1 MKLFKNMSTNESK
14 TTNFEFSGLRDVDSC
29 LAEVRKLQNQL
40 EEERRAT
47 EKKESMMTKS
57 LQESKQ
63 MSTHLQQIT
72 QALARERKTAL
83 EKSEKEQLL
92 WKLIERI
99 NSSFDLEH
107 ILQSTV
113 DELGHYFKVNR
124 CGIII
129 PSYKANKDLV
139 KEFAIGE
146 WKRPQEVYSNVS
158 LSVLYTTVTKTLKP
172 LVINDTITHE
182 LTAGHLNEDL
192 RSILMVPL
200 IQYNDEL
207 VGVVYLHQCR
217 KQRTWSEHDFSLLQA
232 AAGPIATAVEKTRLF
247 NKAKSWAARE
257 KLLNKLTSRIRGT
270 LNINVILERTVA
282 ELGQAL
288 QASRCFI
295 NIIDTKTSREKVSN
309 EYSATN
315 TKPLGIGIENPLII
329 NKLTEKNADYI
340 SITDIF
346 KEPRLVKLNDKETEQ
361 LYNTGARSFLAVQI
375 TFQKKL
381 FGWLCFHQCNVP
393 RNWTNEEISFIQSVA
408 SQVGV
413 AINQAEMVEKLTEY
427 QTKLTR
433 ELKQAA
439 QLQSVL
445 LSSGADIKKN
455 LPIAVSYHPHHTV
468 SGDFYWICELAP
480 HMIGVLIGDVSGKGP
495 AAALLTGYI
504 IGEIKGLLKRPEISW
519 NPEVFLTALSN
530 SIYEQNQYSDFYATA
545 WYGIFDIIKGKVTCS
560 NAGHPSP
567 YLAPKELAT
576 VNKIND
582 DPAVPLG
589 LLSTNDFVGGFTRK
603 EFYLN
608 PGDRMIIFTD
618 GLTEQ
623 RQLEGPFI
631 PEIWLKEA
639 LVKLKNYKLND
650 IPEALIKILNIV
662 SKGAPAD
669 DDRLIVA
676 VEMSQNKKFEFSEN
690 HQDII
695 NEKIKLVL
703 DDAINNGMPR
713 ALEASLKL
721 GLLEAIYNAFR
732 HGLPTTSKDT
742 KPNITFCW
750 WIQENTFSCSIIDS
764 GCGFNWQEAVKNK
777 SKIKDVDITSEGGRG
792 IPLLLEIFNTVTW
805 NLDGNEIG
813 LTLKW

>member
-1 MKLFKNMSTNESK
+1 MSTNESK
-14 TTNFEFSGLRDVDSC
+14 TIPFEFNHLRDVDSC
-29 LAEVRKLQNQL
+29 LAEVKNLQKQL
-40 EEERRAT
+40 EEERKTAK
-47 EKKESMMTKS
+47 KKESMMTKS

-72 QALARERKTAL
+72 QALAKERKATL
-83 EKSEKEQLL
+83 GKSEKERLL

-113 DELGHYFKVNR
+113 DELGHHFKVNR

-129 PSYKANKDLV
+129 PNYKANKDLV

-146 WKRPQEVYSNVS
+146 WKRPQEMYSNVS

-172 LVINDTITHE
+172 LIINDTITHE
-182 LTAGHLNEDL
+182 LTAGHLSEDL

-200 IQYNDEL
+200 LQHNDEL

-217 KQRTWSEHDFSLLQA
+217 KQRTWTEDEFSLLQA
-232 AAGPIATAVEKTRLF
+232 AAGPIATAVEKTKLF

-288 QASRCFI
+288 QTSRCFI
-295 NIIDTKTSREKVSN
+295 NIIDDKTSREKISN
-309 EYSATN
+309 EYSMTN

-329 NKLTEKNADYI
+329 NKLGEKNADYI
-340 SITDIF
+340 SITDIS
-346 KEPRLVKLNDKETEQ
+346 KEPRLVKLNEKEIEQ
-361 LYNTGARSFLAVQI
+361 LYKTDARAFLAVPI
-375 TFQKKL
+375 TFQQKL

-413 AINQAEMVEKLTEY
+413 AINQGEMVEKLTEY
-427 QTKLTR
+427 QTKLSR

-445 LSSGADIKKN
+445 LSAGTDIKKN
-455 LPIAVSYHPHHTV
+455 LPIAVSYHPHHNV

-480 HMIGVLIGDVSGKGP
+480 HVIGVLIGDVSGKGP

-504 IGEIKGLLKRPEISW
+504 IGEIKGLLENQATSW

-530 SIYEQNQYSDFYATA
+530 SIYEQNKYSDFYATA
-545 WYGIFDIIKGKVTCS
+545 WYGIFDIIKGKVICS

-567 YLAPKELAT
+567 YLIPRDQDII
-576 VNKIND
+576 NKIND
-582 DPAVPLG
+582 EPGVPLG
-589 LLSTNDFVGGFTRK
+589 LLSTNDFVGGFTKK

-608 PGDRMIIFTD
+608 PGDRTIIFTD

-623 RQLEGPFI
+623 RQLDGSFI
-631 PEIWLKEA
+631 PEAWLKEA
-639 LVKLKNYKLND
+639 LFKLKNHKLDD
-650 IPEALIKILNIV
+650 IPEALIKILNII
-662 SKGAPAD
+662 SKGTQAD

-676 VEMSQNKKFEFSEN
+676 VEMSKNKKLEFPEN
-690 HQDII
+690 NQSII
-695 NEKIKLVL
+695 NEKIKIVI
-703 DDAINNGMPR
+703 DDAINNGMPKSM
-713 ALEASLKL
+713 EASLKL

-732 HGLPTTSKDT
+732 HGLTKTPENT
-742 KPNITFCW
+742 KPHIELYW
-750 WIQENTFSCSIIDS
+750 WLKESSFSCSVIDS
-764 GCGFNWQEAVKNK
+764 GVGFNWQKAIKNK
-777 SKIKDVDITSEGGRG
+777 SNIKDIAITSEDGRG
-792 IPLLLEIFNTVTW
+792 LPLLFEIFNKVTW
-805 NLDGNEIG
+805 NPDGNEIG

>member
-1 MKLFKNMSTNESK
+1 MATNESK
-14 TTNFEFSGLRDVDSC
+14 IIPFEFDSLRDVDSC
-29 LAEVRKLQNQL
+29 LAEVKKLQNQL

-47 EKKESMMTKS
+47 EKKELIMTKS

-72 QALARERKTAL
+72 QALAKERKAAL
-83 EKSEKEQLL
+83 EKSEKERLL

-129 PSYKANKDLV
+129 PNYKTSRDLV
-139 KEFAIGE
+139 REFAVGE
-146 WKRPQEVYSNVS
+146 WKRSQEVYSNVS
-158 LSVLYTTVTKTLKP
+158 LSVLYTTVTKSLKP
-172 LVINDTITHE
+172 LIINDTITHE

-200 IQYNDEL
+200 LQYNDEL

-217 KQRTWSEHDFSLLQA
+217 KQRTWSEHELSLLQA
-232 AAGPIATAVEKTRLF
+232 AAGPIATAVEKTKLF

-288 QASRCFI
+288 QVSRCFI
-295 NIIDTKTSREKVSN
+295 NITDSRTSREKISN
-309 EYSATN
+309 EYSMTN
-315 TKPLGIGIENPLII
+315 IKPLGIGIENPLII
-329 NKLTEKNADYI
+329 NKIAEKNADYI
-340 SITDIF
+340 SIIDIF
-346 KEPRLVKLNDKETEQ
+346 KEPRLIKLNDKEIEQ
-361 LYNTGARSFLAVQI
+361 LYKTGARAFLAVPI
-375 TFQKKL
+375 TFQRKL

-393 RNWTNEEISFIQSVA
+393 RNWTSEEIAFIQSVA

-427 QTKLTR
+427 QTKLSR

-439 QLQSVL
+439 HLQSVL
-445 LSSGADIKKN
+445 LSTGADVNKN
-455 LPIAVSYHPHHTV
+455 LSIAVSYYPHHNV
-468 SGDFYWICELAP
+468 SGDFYWLCELAP
-480 HMIGVLIGDVSGKGP
+480 HMVGILIGDVSGKGP

-504 IGEIKGLLKRPEISW
+504 IGEIKGLLENQETSW

-545 WYGIFDIIKGKVTCS
+545 WYGIFDIVKGKVTCS
-560 NAGHPSP
+560 NAGHPCP
-567 YLAPKELAT
+567 YLIQKDSFA
-576 VNKIND
+576 VRKISD
-582 DPAVPLG
+582 EPGVPIG
-589 LLSTNDFVGGFTRK
+589 LLSTKDFSGGFVRK

-623 RQLEGPFI
+623 RQLDGSFI
-631 PEIWLKEA
+631 PEVWLREA
-639 LVKLKNYKLND
+639 LLKLKNYKLNE

-676 VEMSQNKKFEFSEN
+676 VEMPENKKITLTKN
-690 HQDII
+690 DHDII
-695 NEKIKLVL
+695 KEKIKFVI
-703 DDAINNGMPR
+703 DDTVNNGMPR

-721 GLLEAIYNAFR
+721 GLLEALYNAFR
-732 HGLPTTSKDT
+732 HGLPKTPKD
-742 KPNITFCW
+742 KNPNIQLCW
-750 WIQENTFSCSIIDS
+750 WIRENIFSCSIIDS
-764 GCGFNWQEAVKNK
+764 GTGFNWQKILKSK

-792 IPLLLEIFNTVTW
+792 IPLLLEIFNKVSW
-805 NLDGNEIG
+805 NPEGNELG